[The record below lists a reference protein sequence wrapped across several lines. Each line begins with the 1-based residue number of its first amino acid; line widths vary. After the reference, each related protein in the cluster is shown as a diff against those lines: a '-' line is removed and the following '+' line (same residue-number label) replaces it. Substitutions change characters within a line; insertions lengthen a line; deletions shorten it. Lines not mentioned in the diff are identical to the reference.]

1 MPFQRRL
8 ITTLSENPSYF
19 NEILLIPYQR
29 PFYILLETPYYFIGD
44 PLLFDKRYLAS
55 LSETPYYFIADSF
68 LPHYRPL
75 TIFTYWRPHFIS
87 LETPRVLL
95 WYSTLT
101 CQKLLTSFETLVV
114 QVFRKESRNP
124 IYPRGNLPPPYI
136 FCDNSNSI
144 LARKSNSLTFIINI

>member
-29 PFYILLETPYYFIGD
+29 PFYIWLETPYYFIGD
-44 PLLFDKRYLAS
+44 PLLFDKRYLTS
-55 LSETPYYFIADSF
+55 

-75 TIFTYWRPHFIS
+75 TIFIS

-124 IYPRGNLPPPYI
+124 IYPRSNLPPPLY

-144 LARKSNSLTFIINI
+144 LATKSNFLTFIVNI